1 MNNIIEI
8 PPEFIDFVE
17 DAERYCWLAEKLVT
31 STREEIFEML
41 EGVTSLQD
49 MDALIDSKM

>member
-8 PPEFIDFVE
+8 PPELIDFVE